1 MHQLSGPASDAA
13 WVYSCCSVGSIQA
26 QNQLGKT
33 EGDPAPGRPRPC
45 VAVSPRPPGSIS
57 STAPP
62 AVLRPP
68 RPGLLHCAPPGAV
81 AGPPELAMLACV
93 QAARAHGPRPRAT
106 RKTPTRLKGPSCDAT
121 GHTWRGGR
129 RGAEVA
135 GVSAAPLTQPGPGGP
150 LLTGGTLRGG
160 GGGRPQNKEFRRWR
174 FQRPREE
181 LQGGG
186 SASTQGRRLGPA
198 KGWGQEDASASSRE
212 WGPKGFAPQLQTA
225 SEDPRSHA
233 GGLAPITTS
242 RTSRVRWFLWN
253 LNPLHVAVAAANFPA
268 KNKTYSSTKA
278 STWAPSRAGLG
289 SRPPPP
295 RGTPHE
301 SGCSRACSSFFIF
314 WT

>member
-1 MHQLSGPASDAA
+1 MGSGGGPHYKDVESHWGAPCTSCPA
-13 WVYSCCSVGSIQA
+13 WRV
-26 QNQLGKT
+26 T
-33 EGDPAPGRPRPC
+33 
-45 VAVSPRPPGSIS
+45 PPGS
-57 STAPP
+57 TP
-62 AVLRPP
+62 AALWGASRPKTNSAKPRGTRPRAGPDPVSLSPLGLLAASAALRPLPCSGPP

-93 QAARAHGPRPRAT
+93 QAARAHGRRPRAT

-135 GVSAAPLTQPGPGGP
+135 GVSAAPLTQPATAARAWGA
-150 LLTGGTLRGG
+150 
-160 GGGRPQNKEFRRWR
+160 
-174 FQRPREE
+174 
-181 LQGGG
+181 
-186 SASTQGRRLGPA
+186 SAHWWDSAWGRRLGPA
-198 KGWGQEDASASSRE
+198 EGWGQEDASASSRE

-253 LNPLHVAVAAANFPA
+253 LNPLHVAAAAANFPA

-278 STWAPSRAGLG
+278 STWAPCRAGLG

-295 RGTPHE
+295 RGTPHK
-301 SGCSRACSSFFIF
+301 SGCSWACSSFIIF
-314 WT
+314 WI

>member
-1 MHQLSGPASDAA
+1 MHQLSGLASDAA

-93 QAARAHGPRPRAT
+93 QAARAHGRRPRAT

-135 GVSAAPLTQPGPGGP
+135 GVSAAPLTQPATAARAWGA
-150 LLTGGTLRGG
+150 
-160 GGGRPQNKEFRRWR
+160 
-174 FQRPREE
+174 
-181 LQGGG
+181 
-186 SASTQGRRLGPA
+186 SAHWWDSAWGRRLGPA
-198 KGWGQEDASASSRE
+198 EGWGQEDASASSRE

-253 LNPLHVAVAAANFPA
+253 LNPLHVATAAANFPA

-278 STWAPSRAGLG
+278 STWAPCRAGLG

>member
-1 MHQLSGPASDAA
+1 
-13 WVYSCCSVGSIQA
+13 
-26 QNQLGKT
+26 
-33 EGDPAPGRPRPC
+33 
-45 VAVSPRPPGSIS
+45 
-57 STAPP
+57 
-62 AVLRPP
+62 
-68 RPGLLHCAPPGAV
+68 
-81 AGPPELAMLACV
+81 MLACV

-106 RKTPTRLKGPSCDAT
+106 RKTPTRLKGPSCDTT
-121 GHTWRGGR
+121 GHTWPGGR

-135 GVSAAPLTQPGPGGP
+135 GVSAAPLTQPATAARAWGASAHWWDSAWGAGASAEQGIPKMEISEAQRGAPG
-150 LLTGGTLRGG
+150 RGFG
-160 GGGRPQNKEFRRWR
+160 QHPGV
-174 FQRPREE
+174 
-181 LQGGG
+181 
-186 SASTQGRRLGPA
+186 PA
-198 KGWGQEDASASSRE
+198 APAEGWGQEDASASSRE

-278 STWAPSRAGLG
+278 STWAPCRAGLG